1 LCGPFLFDR
10 QVSNV
15 CYDQITMKEDELL
28 RLAAKIAARS
38 PVRRF
43 QTGAVI
49 CKEDEVLSTG
59 WSHATERTMA
69 CYRSM
74 HAELHAL
81 SRCDVRDTIGSTI
94 AIVTLSRKSGNRTDG
109 TPCLFC
115 LRNIKKLGIEK
126 IVCTTSGGG
135 SRVIHTGLLDM
146 PSISGQVDMSAKKIY
161 VSGILG
167 HAC

>member
-1 LCGPFLFDR
+1 
-10 QVSNV
+10 
-15 CYDQITMKEDELL
+15 MKEGELID
-28 RLAAKIAARS
+28 LAHRMAQRS

-49 CKEDEVLSTG
+49 YKNGEVLGTG
-59 WSHATERTMA
+59 WSHASDRNMA

-94 AIVTLSRKSGNRTDG
+94 AIVTISRKSGNRTDG

-115 LRNIKKLGIEK
+115 LRNIQKFGISK
-126 IVCTTSGGG
+126 IICTNTGGTSKI
-135 SRVIHTGLLDM
+135 IHADLLDM
-146 PSISGQVDMSAKKIY
+146 SRISESIDMSAKKKYIEN
-161 VSGILG
+161 ILEY
-167 HAC
+167 AS

>member
-1 LCGPFLFDR
+1 
-10 QVSNV
+10 
-15 CYDQITMKEDELL
+15 MKEDDLIG
-28 RLAAKIAARS
+28 LAHRMAQRS

-49 CKEDEVLSTG
+49 YKGGEILGTG
-59 WSHATERTMA
+59 WSHASERNMA

-115 LRNIKKLGIEK
+115 LRNIQKFGIEK
-126 IVCTTSGGG
+126 IICTTSGGG
-135 SRVIHTGLLDM
+135 QKVIRADM
-146 PSISGQVDMSAKKIY
+146 IDMSRIVQSIDMTAKKLY
-161 VSGILG
+161 VGDALQ
-167 HAC
+167 AC

>member
-1 LCGPFLFDR
+1 
-10 QVSNV
+10 
-15 CYDQITMKEDELL
+15 MKEDDLID
-28 RLAAKIAARS
+28 LAHKIAQRS

-49 CKEDEVLSTG
+49 EKNDRVLGTG
-59 WSHATERTMA
+59 WSHASDRNMA

-81 SRCDVRDTIGSTI
+81 SRCDARDTTGSTI

-115 LRNIKKLGIEK
+115 LRNIQKFGIEK
-126 IVCTTSGGG
+126 IICTTSGGG
-135 SRVIHTGLLDM
+135 QKVIYADM
-146 PSISGQVDMSAKKIY
+146 IDMNMITQSIDMSAKKLY
-161 VSGILG
+161 VSSVIQ
-167 HAC
+167 AC

>member
-1 LCGPFLFDR
+1 
-10 QVSNV
+10 
-15 CYDQITMKEDELL
+15 MKEDDLID
-28 RLAAKIAARS
+28 LAHRMAQRS

-49 CKEDEVLSTG
+49 YKNGEILGTG
-59 WSHATERTMA
+59 WSHASDRNMA

-115 LRNIKKLGIEK
+115 LRNIKKFGIER
-126 IVCTTSGGG
+126 IVCTVTGGG
-135 SRVIHTGLLDM
+135 HRVIEVDLLDM
-146 PSISGQVDMSAKKIY
+146 SKISDSVDIDARKQYIGDMTEY
-161 VSGILG
+161 VV
-167 HAC
+167 

>member
-1 LCGPFLFDR
+1 
-10 QVSNV
+10 
-15 CYDQITMKEDELL
+15 MKEDDLIG
-28 RLAAKIAARS
+28 LAHKMATRS

-49 CKEDEVLSTG
+49 EKNGKVLGTG
-59 WSHATERTMA
+59 WSHASDRNMA

-115 LRNIKKLGIEK
+115 LRNIQKFGIEK

-135 SRVIHTGLLDM
+135 EKI
-146 PSISGQVDMSAKKIY
+146 IKVDMIDMSRIISSIDMTAKKLY
-161 VSGILG
+161 LG
-167 HAC
+167 DMLQPC

>member
-1 LCGPFLFDR
+1 
-10 QVSNV
+10 
-15 CYDQITMKEDELL
+15 MKEGELID
-28 RLAAKIAARS
+28 LAHKMALRS

-49 CKEDEVLSTG
+49 EKNGRILGTG
-59 WSHATERTMA
+59 WSHASDRNMA

-115 LRNIKKLGIEK
+115 LRNIQKFGIEK
-126 IVCTTSGGG
+126 IICTTSGGG
-135 SRVIHTGLLDM
+135 QKIIYADM
-146 PSISGQVDMSAKKIY
+146 IDMSNIIQSIDMSAKKLY
-161 VSGILG
+161 VSHMLQP
-167 HAC
+167 C

>member
-1 LCGPFLFDR
+1 
-10 QVSNV
+10 
-15 CYDQITMKEDELL
+15 MKEGDLTGLL
-28 RLAAKIAARS
+28 DLAHKMAERS

-49 CKEDEVLSTG
+49 MKNGEIISTG
-59 WSHATERTMA
+59 WSHASERNMA

-74 HAELHAL
+74 HAELHAIF
-81 SRCDVRDTIGSTI
+81 RCDSRDTVGSTI

-115 LRNIKKLGIEK
+115 LRNIQKFGIDR
-126 IVCTTSGGG
+126 IICSTSGGG
-135 SRVIHTGLLDM
+135 VRTVYPRLLDM
-146 PSISGQVDMSAKKIY
+146 STLADGIDLTAKKLYIGHKLY
-161 VSGILG
+161 